1 MTSNQHTEYQKQYRK
16 HRIHRVIIFSKEEYQ
31 ILLNLAKE
39 HRKPFSTFV
48 REVALAHVSNQY
60 VLPNDEQTKA
70 VQVLLIR
77 YGTNLNQIAHVT
89 NATFHISQEK
99 IYEIQN
105 QFQKL
110 RQEVLD
116 LYNKPIPVEQV
127 IRDAITKHPE
137 FKEQIALI
145 LNDTQ

>member
-1 MTSNQHTEYQKQYRK
+1 MPSNQHTEYQKQYRK

-31 ILLNLAKE
+31 LLLDLAKE
-39 HRKPFSTFV
+39 HHKPFSTFV

-89 NATFHISQEK
+89 NATFHISREK
-99 IYEIQN
+99 IFEIQN

-110 RQEVLD
+110 RQEILD
-116 LYNKPIPVEQV
+116 LYNKPIPVEEV
-127 IRDAITKHPE
+127 IRNAIHKNPE
-137 FKEQIALI
+137 FKQRIELI
-145 LNDTQ
+145 LKERS

>member
-1 MTSNQHTEYQKQYRK
+1 MPSNQHTEYQKHYRK

-31 ILLNLAKE
+31 LLLDLAKE
-39 HRKPFSTFV
+39 HHKPFSTFV

-89 NATFHISQEK
+89 NATFHISREK
-99 IYEIQN
+99 IFELQH

-110 RQEVLD
+110 RQEILD
-116 LYNKPIPVEQV
+116 LYNKPIPVEEV
-127 IRDAITKHPE
+127 IRNAINKNPE
-137 FKEQIALI
+137 FKQRIELI
-145 LNDTQ
+145 LKERS